1 MYREDGERMQA
12 GARMG
17 ARGVGER
24 RRGRSDSDLDQGPDL
39 HLHEATREASK
50 K

>member
-1 MYREDGERMQA
+1 MYREDGERMQP

-17 ARGVGER
+17 GRGVGGR
-24 RRGRSDSDLDQGPDL
+24 RRGRSDSNSDLGPDL